1 VGLEKGF
8 VGSANGFLNAPPIA
22 IRSLRGMRTERAR
35 LAALCGLAIL
45 AGAGCQ
51 PAPEPM
57 HDGHTTMSGT
67 PSERMH
73 AIMTQPMKSK
83 PTGDVDRDFAA
94 MMAEHHRWA
103 IDMAKIELEHGKN
116 PELKKMAEDVVKAQS
131 AEVEKLEKHAQMK
144 H

>member
-1 VGLEKGF
+1 MGLIM
-8 VGSANGFLNAPPIA
+8 PT
-22 IRSLRGMRTERAR
+22 RSLRWMPCARYSRHSARPCSNGGRASWNREIVANPIGSQGPSPR
-35 LAALCGLAIL
+35 L
-45 AGAGCQ
+45 
-51 PAPEPM
+51 
-57 HDGHTTMSGT
+57 
-67 PSERMH
+67 PS
-73 AIMTQPMKSK
+73 IMTQPMKSK